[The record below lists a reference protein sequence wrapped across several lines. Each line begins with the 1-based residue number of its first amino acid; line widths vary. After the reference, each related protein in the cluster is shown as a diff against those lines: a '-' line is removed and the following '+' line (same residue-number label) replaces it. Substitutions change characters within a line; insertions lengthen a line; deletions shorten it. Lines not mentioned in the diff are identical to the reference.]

1 MKKILLLVS
10 LLAFS
15 LFAKTVTVYDYNT
28 GEFSNYDVSTT
39 GTTTTVYDYQ
49 DSSFK
54 TITH

>member
-1 MKKILLLVS
+1 MKILLLAS
-10 LLAFS
+10 LLAFA
-15 LFAKTVTVYDYNT
+15 LFAKIITVYDYDT

-49 DSSFK
+49 DGSFK

>member
-1 MKKILLLVS
+1 MKILLLAS
-10 LLAFS
+10 LLVFS
-15 LFAKTVTVYDYNT
+15 LFAKSVTVYDYDT

-54 TITH
+54 TIIH